1 MKNTESWNHE
11 TGFKRCEKLASRL
24 YQEWKGSV
32 SSVVNGVSVSLPVVL
47 CMESL
52 LHSDLDKWKLRMDT
66 LFSSSLITCRWF
78 CGSLWGQSG
87 FPWLGHNSLV
97 VKRGEQLQV
106 LVDLAIWAA
115 FPLGFSGLLCA
126 NPPQVP
132 AGDLGSGSDL
142 RGASRGSAGASG
154 ALVLRTEPP

>member
-11 TGFKRCEKLASRL
+11 TGFIRCEKLAYRL
-24 YQEWKGSV
+24 YQEWKGSML
-32 SSVVNGVSVSLPVVL
+32 SVVNGVSVSLQWCCAWSP
-47 CMESL
+47 CCSF
-52 LHSDLDKWKLRMDT
+52 DLDKWKLRMDT

-87 FPWLGHNSLV
+87 FPGLGHHSLV

>member
-1 MKNTESWNHE
+1 MKLVSKDVRSWLPDYTRNE
-11 TGFKRCEKLASRL
+11 KVPCRLWWTGWVCHFQWCYAWSPCC
-24 YQEWKGSV
+24 SF
-32 SSVVNGVSVSLPVVL
+32 
-47 CMESL
+47 
-52 LHSDLDKWKLRMDT
+52 DLDKWKLRMDT
-66 LFSSSLITCRWF
+66 LFSSSLITSRWF

-87 FPWLGHNSLV
+87 FPWLGHNSL